1 MFKITYKFGGS
12 KEGNKTNRI
21 PISYSS
27 LRQTGNQS
35 IVAEI
40 PDKNA
45 QIVIDKLLSDPN
57 VNPYQSK
64 NNRDAN
70 IINNEK

>member
-40 PDKNA
+40 PDENA
-45 QIVIDKLLSDPN
+45 QLVIDKLLSNPN
-57 VNPYQSK
+57 VNPYQ
-64 NNRDAN
+64 NNRDSN